1 MVNAI
6 GDSLNL
12 LRQNQTVSSSHAAP
26 ISPVQPPR
34 SQQQRALPKHRLASY
49 GRWASTT
56 KEQHQVS
63 ASQVVLQAL
72 QQTSSLLTKMRQ
84 QLHLAIRSGQ
94 GEAGQQALLQAEQ
107 ERQRLS
113 QIRPQYRGQ
122 LLLDHHFNLL
132 SQTPA
137 APHAFVLRSVDLTVP
152 KQRDERILVQLG
164 RRSLNVTLSAGLD
177 RQQLSRV
184 LANGLAAL
192 GLDVELVNG
201 ESLFKAPSHTWQ
213 KLQEGLLMMGEGQRL
228 PAGELRNI
236 HLEERFSLQDPREWA
251 LQMGSNL
258 KQTLA
263 KATKTQ
269 QKVDGQIQRI
279 LASHAAL
286 RSQMQV
292 SMATIPTQA
301 ELLQLNKFMRPQP
314 FVYQLT
320 SLMAQGNANR
330 DQVTALLGGT

>member
-6 GDSLNL
+6 GDSLNV
-12 LRQNQTVSSSHAAP
+12 LRQNQTVSSSHTAP
-26 ISPVQPPR
+26 VAPVQQGPQPT
-34 SQQQRALPKHRLASY
+34 RALPKHRLASY
-49 GRWASTT
+49 GRWASST

-63 ASQVVLQAL
+63 ASQVALQAL
-72 QQTSSLLTKMRQ
+72 QQASSSLSHIRQ
-84 QLHLAIRSGQ
+84 QLYRVIRSGS
-94 GEAGQQALLQAEQ
+94 GEMSQQPLFQAEQ

-113 QIRPQYRGQ
+113 QIRPHYRGQ

-164 RRSLNVTLSAGLD
+164 QRSLHVTLAAGLD
-177 RQQLSRV
+177 RQQLNKV
-184 LANGLAAL
+184 LANALAPL
-192 GLDVELVNG
+192 GLNVELING
-201 ESLFKAPSHTWQ
+201 ECLFKAPSSVWQ
-213 KLQEGLLMMGEGQRL
+213 QVQEGLLMMGEGQRL

-236 HLEERFSLQDPREWA
+236 HLEERFSLQDPREWGFKA
-251 LQMGSNL
+251 DSNL

-263 KATKTQ
+263 KVTKTQ
-269 QKVDGQIQRI
+269 QKIDAQIQGI
-279 LASHAAL
+279 LATHAAL
-286 RSQMQV
+286 LSQMQT
-292 SMATIPTQA
+292 SMATIPPQA
-301 ELLQLNKFMRPQP
+301 ELQLLAKFMQPQP

-330 DQVTALLGGT
+330 DQVTALLG